1 MNAEYIYSSLY
12 PSCPHF
18 PTWYTPF
25 SFPHSAHL
33 LPRIE
38 LSPLSFSN
46 EPQPLG
52 KTSVSL
58 ANKPDNSF
66 TRAVCGRFDMKRSS
80 MLLFTAV
87 ESQLSE
93 RYAGSQLS
101 HTVRR
106 ENHSIAA
113 VTTDSCICLFNGQAG
128 WGRSSLGNNVID
140 QEPASCKKLKR
151 KMWIAFIEEPTN
163 SSSMT
168 LSCSYSKKWATSSYA
183 FAPRRKGIVSFST
196 YRPYLSKED
205 EMVEWFSSL
214 VMTSVAPDWNP
225 ALPRAG
231 VFPLYF
237 SSYYSKR
244 VSKKSCWFGSISPF
258 DLFLHLII
266 FILFCLVFYLRFK
279 HHKSL
284 PLQHCYSIHSQNY
297 RD

>member
-1 MNAEYIYSSLY
+1 MMVILNECWEYIQLLMPFMS
-12 PSCPHF
+12 
-18 PTWYTPF
+18 PF
-25 SFPHSAHL
+25 SNMIRAVFPPPFCASTC
-33 LPRIE
+33 
-38 LSPLSFSN
+38 
-46 EPQPLG
+46 
-52 KTSVSL
+52 KDWVVSL
-58 ANKPDNSF
+58 EFFEWTTGFGENVGITAEKPNYSF
-66 TRAVCGRFDMKRSS
+66 TRAVRGRFDMKRSS

-205 EMVEWFSSL
+205 EMVEWFCSF

-225 ALPRAG
+225 A
-231 VFPLYF
+231 
-237 SSYYSKR
+237 
-244 VSKKSCWFGSISPF
+244 
-258 DLFLHLII
+258 
-266 FILFCLVFYLRFK
+266 
-279 HHKSL
+279 
-284 PLQHCYSIHSQNY
+284 
-297 RD
+297 

>member
-1 MNAEYIYSSLY
+1 
-12 PSCPHF
+12 
-18 PTWYTPF
+18 
-25 SFPHSAHL
+25 
-33 LPRIE
+33 
-38 LSPLSFSN
+38 
-46 EPQPLG
+46 
-52 KTSVSL
+52 
-58 ANKPDNSF
+58 
-66 TRAVCGRFDMKRSS
+66 MKRSS

-113 VTTDSCICLFNGQAG
+113 VTTDSCICLFNGQVG
-128 WGRSSLGNNVID
+128 PGHGSPSNNVID
-140 QEPASCKKLKR
+140 QEPASCQKLKK
-151 KMWIAFIEEPTN
+151 KMWIAFLRGPETAFLWPTLVP
-163 SSSMT
+163 T
-168 LSCSYSKKWATSSYA
+168 LKKWGTSSNA

-205 EMVEWFSSL
+205 EMAEWFCSL